1 MIDLIDIHSHI
12 LPAVD
17 DGAKSPQESAVL
29 LGQMAAQGVTL
40 AVATPHFYPG
50 DSDLQ
55 DFLSLRQNA
64 FEVLKKHIGKD
75 FPIKILLGAEVLYFG
90 GIGRV
95 ESIKQLTLSGGKYL
109 LLELLN
115 LKKIDE
121 KVTGDIIS
129 LKENLGITPI
139 IAHVER
145 YRRYRGYE
153 KLFPLFESGT
163 ALCQI
168 NASFFTSLPEKRAV
182 KRLVKAGL
190 VDFVGSDCH
199 NPITRPVKLK
209 SALETIRK
217 ISPSQA
223 KRIIEKNGKFEEEL
237 CAL

>member
-1 MIDLIDIHSHI
+1 MIDIHSHI

-17 DGAKSPQESAVL
+17 DGAKSPQESAAL
-29 LGQMAAQGVTL
+29 LEQMTAQGVTA

-50 DSDLQ
+50 ESDLR

-64 FEVLKKHIGKD
+64 LQSLENHCGKD
-75 FPIKILLGAEVLYFG
+75 LPVKILPGAEVLYFG
-90 GIGRV
+90 GIGGV
-95 ESIKQLTLSGGKYL
+95 ESIRQLTLAGSKYL
-109 LLELLN
+109 LLELLG

-121 KVTGDIIS
+121 KVIKDIIS

-145 YRRYRGYE
+145 YRRCRGYK
-153 KLFPLFESGT
+153 KLFSLFESGA

-168 NASFFTSLPEKRAV
+168 NASFVTSLAESRAV

-190 VDFVGSDCH
+190 VDFIASDCH
-199 NPITRPVKLK
+199 NPLTRPVRLQ
-209 SALETIRK
+209 SALDAVCK
-217 ISPSQA
+217 ISVSGAQ
-223 KRIIEKNGKFEEEL
+223 KIIEKNDKFEKEL